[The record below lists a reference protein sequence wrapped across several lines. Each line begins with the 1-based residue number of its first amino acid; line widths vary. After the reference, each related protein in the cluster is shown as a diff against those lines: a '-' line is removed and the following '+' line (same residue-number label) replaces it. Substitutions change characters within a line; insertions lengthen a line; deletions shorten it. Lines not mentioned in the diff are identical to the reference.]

1 MPEDSIKIGNIGNSY
16 GDLRIKKDENGKCY
30 WGIENWDGEM
40 GWDEIPEH
48 LFKTLLEFKA

>member
-1 MPEDSIKIGNIGNSY
+1 MPEGIKIGNIGNSY
-16 GDLRIKKDENGKCY
+16 GDLRIKEENGKFY
-30 WGIENWDGEM
+30 WGIENWNGM